1 MADFEVE
8 KEYSEQLRKL
18 ETTDPAHADLFN
30 SMFSTLINNDAYLNE
45 QNNKIKQPE
54 FDDSG
59 SVDEIK
65 DFPSFLSSMVSR
77 MSIFKFFSD
86 LKAGLKFV
94 LHTGQIVNNCV
105 TDRSDLPGSAH
116 NDKVLMDKYLAL
128 SSDLNNTYAVL
139 KAIRILTLT
148 KESTGTFDYKY
159 IQAKETAIGIHFE
172 CWLEA
177 KTALSKGE
185 WFITFMSDLR
195 KTISYVTA
203 PFGSSGTQSAIM
215 YQTTAGCFNIRL
227 HQDAPAGTAFY
238 LSVFLPV
245 EVS

>member
-18 ETTDPAHADLFN
+18 ETADPAHADLFN

-59 SVDEIK
+59 SIDEIV
-65 DFPSFLSSMVSR
+65 DFPSFLSSMVSK

-128 SSDLNNTYAVL
+128 SSDLNSKLSKNAFYISSTNTIADLYSAY
-139 KAIRILTLT
+139 
-148 KESTGTFDYKY
+148 STGIILIYNNSTNVPSYGS
-159 IQAKETAIGIHFE
+159 GIILRCSSSYFKLLLVDDDSDAMYL
-172 CWLEA
+172 WTISGSS
-177 KTALSKGE
+177 TALITSASK
-185 WFITFMSDLR
+185 T
-195 KTISYVTA
+195 K
-203 PFGSSGTQSAIM
+203 
-215 YQTTAGCFNIRL
+215 
-227 HQDAPAGTAFY
+227 
-238 LSVFLPV
+238 VF
-245 EVS
+245 